1 MKKTYTTHQKKLN
14 MKNCY
19 LVFIT
24 LVALVSLFGNI
35 IQDRFY
41 NKALDIQQVTID
53 RYASNEYAVMNYEGK

>member
-1 MKKTYTTHQKKLN
+1 MKKTCKTRQKQWN

-24 LVALVSLFGNI
+24 IVAFVSLIGNYV
-35 IQDRFY
+35 QDRFY

-53 RYASNEYAVMNYEGK
+53 RYASSEYAVMNYEGK